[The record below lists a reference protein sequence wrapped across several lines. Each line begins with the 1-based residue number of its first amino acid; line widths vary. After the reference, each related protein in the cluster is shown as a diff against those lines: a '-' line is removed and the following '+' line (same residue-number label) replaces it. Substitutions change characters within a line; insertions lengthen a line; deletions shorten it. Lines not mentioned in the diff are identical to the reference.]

1 MFMIKRCDNVIEYK
15 FFIVNTCIHG
25 VLWEALLVNLKDKDQ
40 LLKSIKNKSNDSLQG
55 LIGGG

>member
-40 LLKSIKNKSNDSLQG
+40 L
-55 LIGGG
+55 